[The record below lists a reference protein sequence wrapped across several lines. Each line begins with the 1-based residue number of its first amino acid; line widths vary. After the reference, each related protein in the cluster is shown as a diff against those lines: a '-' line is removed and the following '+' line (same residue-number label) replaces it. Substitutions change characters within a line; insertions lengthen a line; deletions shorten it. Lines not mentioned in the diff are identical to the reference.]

1 MESYQAK
8 DLLPNMITAEPV
20 RTKNGQLVVNQGVTL
35 TKQLI
40 AKIQFYNIESVNVED
55 FVKEQP
61 VSDKAVSE
69 EAPEKEVDF
78 FTHNSLLHYEQKTNT
93 HSKSSVA
100 EPSYSQKVKKSSEFQ
115 QFQLN
120 FTFGANDLKAIFDSI
135 IAGQPL
141 DTKDMLNRVLS
152 LIKPNQ
158 TTLEFFDMLHNL
170 RSINDSIYAHCLNVG
185 LIARMI
191 GIWLKLP
198 NDVIERLTITGLLHD
213 IGKTRIPPDILNKE
227 DALTDE
233 EYAIIHKHPQFG
245 YDILK
250 NQNLDPH
257 ILNAVLM
264 HHERCDGSGYPNKL
278 SGDQIDNYAI
288 IIAIADV
295 YDAMTAARVYRA
307 PLCPFEVIAEFEKEG
322 LQKYKPKYI
331 LTFLEHIA
339 TTYQNNRVILSNG
352 EKAKIVFL
360 NQQVYSK
367 PLVQLDDGS
376 CIDLNQSNLYI
387 KAII

>member
-8 DLLPNMITAEPV
+8 DLLPKMVTAEPV
-20 RTKNGQLVVNQGVTL
+20 RTKNGQLIVNQGVTL

-40 AKIQFYNIESVNVED
+40 AKIQFYNIESVKVED
-55 FVKEQP
+55 FAKD
-61 VSDKAVSE
+61 SSANT
-69 EAPEKEVDF
+69 AEKEVDF
-78 FTHNSLLHYEQKTNT
+78 FTHNSLLHYEQKSTPQ
-93 HSKSSVA
+93 SKGAVA
-100 EPSYSQKVKKSSEFQ
+100 EPSYSQKVKKSAEFQ
-115 QFQLN
+115 QFQVN
-120 FTFGANDLKAIFDSI
+120 FSFGANDLKSIFDDI
-135 IAGQPL
+135 IAGKPL
-141 DTKDMLNRVLS
+141 DTQNMLNKVLT
-152 LIKPNQ
+152 LVNPKQ
-158 TTLEFFDMLHNL
+158 TTVEFFDMIHNL
-170 RSINDSIYAHCLNVG
+170 RSVNDSIYAHCLNVG

-198 NDVIERLTITGLLHD
+198 KDVVESLTIAGLLHD
-213 IGKTRIPPDILNKE
+213 IGKTRIPSDILNKTGT
-227 DALTDE
+227 LTE
-233 EYAIIHKHPQFG
+233 EEFAVIHKHPKFS

-250 NQNLDPH
+250 NQNLNQH

-278 SGDQIDNYAI
+278 AGDEIDDYAI

-295 YDAMTAARVYRA
+295 YDAMTAARIYRA
-307 PLCPFEVIAEFEKEG
+307 PLCPFQVIAEFEKDG

-331 LTFLEHIA
+331 LTFLENIA

-352 EKAKIVFL
+352 ETAKIVFL
-360 NQQVYSK
+360 NKQVYSK

-376 CIDLNQSNLYI
+376 CIDLSRSDLYI